1 MQNDIEMRLE
11 IASEIMERLV
21 SQNLLLVGR
30 IMALENIAA
39 YAVAQQFSGER
50 IDRDGLSRFVAE
62 VSGTAVRISDAMHG
76 AFTDDTRPLELPKTM
91 ERVLSMAEA
100 ICDARSGQGLP
111 SPVPLQRLS

>member
-1 MQNDIEMRLE
+1 MHDDIEMRLTL
-11 IASEIMERLV
+11 ASEILERLV

-39 YAVAQQFSGER
+39 YAVAQQFSGR
-50 IDRDGLSRFVAE
+50 SIDRDGLSRFVAE

-100 ICDARSGQGLP
+100 ICDARSGLP
-111 SPVPLQRLS
+111 MPATVPAGRPG